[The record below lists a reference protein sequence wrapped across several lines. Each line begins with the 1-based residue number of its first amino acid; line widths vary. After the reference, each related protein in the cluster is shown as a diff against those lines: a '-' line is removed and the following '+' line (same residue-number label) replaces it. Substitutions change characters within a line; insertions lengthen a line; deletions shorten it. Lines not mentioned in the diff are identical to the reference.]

1 VHRTAPFAVVAA
13 AVVAVAATTLG
24 AGPVG
29 AARAPKA
36 VVKIAPGDT
45 TVHATGGGPDALP
58 GEVTTGVMAAIDG
71 YLADAAAR
79 PLQKGRPGD
88 EARLATVLSPAVMAR
103 LAGPDRTVLVDEGLP
118 KATGAVKVTAKP
130 VVLTGLA
137 DGSGKVVVVTA
148 GLATTTRTRTA
159 KGPVTITRT
168 GDLVLR
174 PDDGT
179 WKIVGYALTV
189 DRVGKGLGTADS
201 TAPSTPAA
209 STPTS
214 VAR

>member
-1 VHRTAPFAVVAA
+1 MVAA
-13 AVVAVAATTLG
+13 AVVAAVAATTLG

-29 AARAPKA
+29 AARGPKA
-36 VVKIAPGDT
+36 VVKIAPGET
-45 TVHATGGGPDALP
+45 AVFATGGGPDALP

-103 LAGPDRTVLVDEGLP
+103 LAGTDRTVLVDEGLP
-118 KATGAVKVTAKP
+118 KATGTVKVTAKP

-148 GLATTTRTRTA
+148 GLAATTRTRTA